1 MAKEILFEKSKYIS
15 ENYMLPKWFNYKYI
29 SENYMLPKWFNYND
43 IDWVRYYPSKNGKLY
58 IPNSKRTI
66 YITTKKGEEM
76 YICDDEKVKI
86 YSIFVKYL
94 AYLNTYLNTD
104 NDLTDEEIKY
114 KLNITYKQLRV
125 KYYPEKKLASLK
137 KDKLN
142 FYNEI
147 IDKGKN
153 NIISIDESGFYLNM
167 TKHLGRCNKGDRC
180 YKTIHKYP
188 FVKFNF
194 ICAIKYGKVI
204 GYKLYEKN
212 NGGID
217 TDKFNA
223 FYNEFIKDKYKDH
236 LIILDNANFHKSKSV
251 KDTIDKSKNKIIYS
265 LAYNPQCNPIEN
277 FFSQLKNHVK
287 NKSPD
292 NYEELKKTNDNII
305 KVKISK
311 AHLENYFNYLFL
323 QATDFINKNK

>member
-1 MAKEILFEKSKYIS
+1 MSKSDDFKLS
-15 ENYMLPKWFNYKYI
+15 A
-29 SENYMLPKWFNYND
+29 
-43 IDWVRYYPSKNGKLY
+43 VKLY
-58 IPNSKRTI
+58 LKIGSIRKVSELLECSKSSLHRWIKRYFESKSVSRKEYHRESIITDKLLS
-66 YITTKKGEEM
+66 YITKLITKNPAIILSKIKKKINKKFNIEISVSYLF
-76 YICDDEKVKI
+76 YI
-86 YSIFVKYL
+86 
-94 AYLNTYLNTD
+94 
-104 NDLTDEEIKY
+104 IKY

-167 TKHLGRCNKGDRC
+167 AKHLGRCNKGKRC

-194 ICAIKYGKVI
+194 ICAIKYGKVL
-204 GYKLYEKN
+204 GYKLYEKD

-217 TDKFNA
+217 ADKFNA

-236 LIILDNANFHKSKSV
+236 LIILDNANFHKSKYV

-292 NYEELKKTNDNII
+292 NYEELKKTIDNII

-311 AHLENYFNYLFL
+311 THLENYFNYLFL
-323 QATDFINKNK
+323 QANDYINKK